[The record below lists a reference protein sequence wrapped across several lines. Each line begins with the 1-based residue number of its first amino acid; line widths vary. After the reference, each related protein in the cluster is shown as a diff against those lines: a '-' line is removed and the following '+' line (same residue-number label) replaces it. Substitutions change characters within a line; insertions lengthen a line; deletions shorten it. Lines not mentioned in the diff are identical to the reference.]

1 MVTSNSGDQSTLVT
15 LNKGDQS
22 APVTLINELL
32 LMQLTCDWEDP
43 GNLLDEYFNS
53 QTVLVI
59 FQDYMKNTRP
69 FTWKKIYLFSHLSIN
84 IKVI

>member
-1 MVTSNSGDQSTLVT
+1 
-15 LNKGDQS
+15 
-22 APVTLINELL
+22 
-32 LMQLTCDWEDP
+32 MQLTCDWEDP

-69 FTWKKIYLFSHLSIN
+69 FTWKKIYLFSHLSKN